1 MGTVAVDLTK
11 MSAAEIKAFIE
22 AQPVLDPPTEPVVAE
37 QPRDEN
43 GRFVSAQAEP
53 VAEVQADPVE
63 TETTAEPIVVEKEID
78 LGDGSG
84 IQIFRGVGP
93 TQEAAFT
100 ALVDELAKAQA
111 NATKKIQELSRP
123 APAPVVETASP
134 ENEFL
139 LAQRIMDTPRAAI
152 RDVLKEEFGL
162 APAEIKA
169 KLAAADK
176 IVRDQQETK
185 LAEQFMS
192 ANPDY
197 NPVPQNGKRLE
208 RQLAIEGLPTTLEN
222 LQKVYND
229 LKADGLITAKPTD
242 AAPVIRTRSS
252 GLSTRSGVPA
262 PPPKAVDLSKL
273 TTEQLRELSGGYQN
287 TYR

>member
-1 MGTVAVDLTK
+1 MSTTTVDLTK

-22 AQPVLDPPTEPVVAE
+22 AQPVADPPAEAVVAE

-43 GRFVSAQAEP
+43 GRFVAAPVEP
-53 VAEVQADPVE
+53 VAEVAE
-63 TETTAEPIVVEKEID
+63 TTEEVTAEPIVVEKEID

-176 IVRDQQETK
+176 IVRDQRDTE
-185 LAEQFMS
+185 LANRFMA

-197 NPVPQNGKRLE
+197 YAAPQNGRRLE
-208 RQLAIEGLPTTLEN
+208 RQLALEGLPNTFEN

-262 PPPKAVDLSKL
+262 PPPKAVDISKL